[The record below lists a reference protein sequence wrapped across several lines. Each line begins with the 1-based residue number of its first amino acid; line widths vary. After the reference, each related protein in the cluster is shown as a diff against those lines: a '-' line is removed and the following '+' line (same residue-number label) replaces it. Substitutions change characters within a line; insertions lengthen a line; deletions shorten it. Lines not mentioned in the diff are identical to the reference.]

1 MNVSTDRKRSG
12 LIESGVLRWGSGRL
26 STSVSRPGETAASG
40 DVSDRKEMLT
50 GEGNVEDGLSIDIR
64 LGVGC
69 CKCADSL
76 RVQIRA

>member
-26 STSVSRPGETAASG
+26 RRSGSRPGDTAASAA
-40 DVSDRKEMLT
+40 VSDGKEMLT

>member
-1 MNVSTDRKRSG
+1 MNVSTGRKRSG

-40 DVSDRKEMLT
+40 DVSDGKEMLT
-50 GEGNVEDGLSIDIR
+50 GEGNVEDGLSIDIM

>member
-26 STSVSRPGETAASG
+26 SASVSRPGETAASG
-40 DVSDRKEMLT
+40 DVSDGKEMLT
-50 GEGNVEDGLSIDIR
+50 GEGNVEDGLSIDIG

>member
-40 DVSDRKEMLT
+40 DVSDGKELLT
-50 GEGNVEDGLSIDIR
+50 GEGNVEDGLSIEIM
-64 LGVGC
+64 LGV
-69 CKCADSL
+69 
-76 RVQIRA
+76 

>member
-50 GEGNVEDGLSIDIR
+50 GEGNVEDGLSIEIM
-64 LGVGC
+64 LGV
-69 CKCADSL
+69 
-76 RVQIRA
+76 